1 MFIYWMVHPSTM
13 LESKKASLMAAV
25 VAACIGS
32 NYALIGVAN
41 FKVMDLLVFVSGF
54 VFGPIIGASIGVL
67 TWMVYGVLNPY
78 GFVPQIWVATM
89 LSETIYGITG
99 GVLAKLISVSD
110 YSSNRVGL
118 RVLFGATGFLLTF
131 LYDLITNVAFALTFG
146 VPIIA
151 ALIAGVPFALIH
163 ELSNLI
169 LFGACSTPLISIL
182 EKSYRGFES
191 WRL

>member
-1 MFIYWMVHPSTM
+1 M
-13 LESKKASLMAAV
+13 LESKKASLIAV
-25 VAACIGS
+25 LVAACLVS

-78 GFVPQIWVATM
+78 GFVPQIWVITM
-89 LSETIYGITG
+89 LSETIYGIIG
-99 GVLAKLISVSD
+99 GILAKSISVSD

-118 RVLFGATGFLLTF
+118 TVLFGATGFLLTF
-131 LYDLITNVAFALTFG
+131 LYDLITNVAFAITFG
-146 VPIIA
+146 IPIIA
-151 ALIAGVPFALIH
+151 ALIAGVPLALIH
-163 ELSNLI
+163 EISNLI
-169 LFGACSTPLISIL
+169 LFGACSLPLISIL
-182 EKSYRGFES
+182 ERSHGGFES